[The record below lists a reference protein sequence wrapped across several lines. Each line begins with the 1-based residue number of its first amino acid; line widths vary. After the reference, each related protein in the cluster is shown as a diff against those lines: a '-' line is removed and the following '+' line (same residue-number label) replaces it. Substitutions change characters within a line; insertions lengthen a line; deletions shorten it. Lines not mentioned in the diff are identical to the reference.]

1 MIFMKRRN
9 VCLSA
14 VLLLLAALLLLGA
27 GCSRNNEKEE
37 PKDNQKTVS
46 LYFGNSDGTDLA
58 EEKISVKDI
67 KPEDIPRYVVEQLLE
82 GPKKKENSRVIRAG
96 TDLLDIKTEKG
107 SVTVN
112 LSKEFYNEESIMDVL
127 ASASVVKS
135 LCSVRGIGN
144 VNILIEGSEL
154 VLENGLTVNDMREND
169 LVFDA
174 DALMQDESNIT
185 LYFSD
190 AEASGLVRE
199 IRRVKVPKGE
209 SLEKTVVSELIRG
222 PQQEKMYR
230 TVPQDTKIRS
240 VETKDGVC
248 FVNFSSEFISKH
260 SGGTAAEELTVYSIV
275 NSLTELSNVEK
286 VQFLIEGKKQDV
298 LIHMILNEPIARDV
312 SMIQQ

>member
-1 MIFMKRRN
+1 MKRKN
-9 VCLSA
+9 VYSITAMLLFA
-14 VLLLLAALLLLGA
+14 VFLLLCA
-27 GCSRNNEKEE
+27 GCSRKQVSEE
-37 PKDNQKTVS
+37 PKENQKTVS
-46 LYFGNSDGTDLA
+46 LYFGNSDGTDLV
-58 EEKISVKDI
+58 EEKISIKDVKAEDV
-67 KPEDIPRYVVEQLLE
+67 PEYVMEQLLE
-82 GPKKKENSRVIRAG
+82 GPKKQENSRVIRAG
-96 TDLLDIKTEKG
+96 TDLLGIEVDKG
-107 SVTVN
+107 SATVN

-144 VNILIEGSEL
+144 VKILIEGVEL
-154 VLENGLTVNDMREND
+154 VLDNGLTVSDMREND

-209 SLEKTVVSELIRG
+209 SLEKTVVAELIRG

-230 TVPQDTKIRS
+230 TIPQDTKISS

-298 LIHMILNEPIARDV
+298 LIHMVLNEPIARDV

>member
-1 MIFMKRRN
+1 MRKRN
-9 VCLSA
+9 CLYSA
-14 VLLLLAALLLLGA
+14 ALLLLAAVMLLSV
-27 GCSRNNEKEE
+27 GCARGNSEKETKE
-37 PKDNQKTVS
+37 NQKTIS
-46 LYFGNSDGTDLA
+46 LYFGNSDGTDLV
-58 EEKISVKDI
+58 EETLSVKDI
-67 KPEDIPRYVVEQLLE
+67 EPERIPEYIMEQLLA
-82 GPKKKENSRVIRAG
+82 GPKKQSNSRVIRAG
-96 TDLLDIKTEKG
+96 TDLLGLQTERD

-127 ASASVVKS
+127 ASASIVKS

-144 VNILIEGSEL
+144 VSILIEGAEL
-154 VLENGLTVNDMREND
+154 ILEDGRTVSNMQEGD

-209 SLEKTVVSELIRG
+209 SLEKTVVSELIQG
-222 PQQEKMYR
+222 PQKEKMYR
-230 TVPQDTKIRS
+230 TIPQDTKIRS

-248 FVNFSSEFISKH
+248 FVNLSSEFISKH
-260 SGGTAAEELTVYSIV
+260 SGGTAAEELTVYSLV

-298 LIHMILNEPIARDV
+298 FIHMVFNEPIARDV
-312 SMIQQ
+312 SMVQQ